1 MSSEWQNDGSVNN
14 DCVSKNGDSNMNM
27 IDEFPEVDQLEAI
40 GEVIKEIERA
50 KFYIADC
57 TKVKNELE
65 AHLAALLEHKDGFE
79 ICVKATV
86 NYSLDKEEYEILK
99 SRIPVEFDPIRK
111 SKKEVITY
119 NLDKK
124 VIRNIMTYAD
134 EDLKKLMFES
144 HDGKRPLI
152 EEKPRTLSISI
163 GVK

>member
-1 MSSEWQNDGSVNN
+1 
-14 DCVSKNGDSNMNM
+14 MNM

-40 GEVIKEIERA
+40 REVIKEIERA

-65 AHLAALLEHKDGFE
+65 AHLAALLEHKEDGQKTYYHSGFE
-79 ICVKATV
+79 ICVKASI

-99 SRIPVEFDPIRK
+99 ARIPVEFDPVRK

-124 VIRNIMTYAD
+124 VIKNIMTYGDD
-134 EDLKKLMFES
+134 ELKKLVFEA

-152 EEKPRTLSISI
+152 EEKPRILSISI

>member
-1 MSSEWQNDGSVNN
+1 
-14 DCVSKNGDSNMNM
+14 MNM

-57 TKVKNELE
+57 TKVKNELK
-65 AHLAALLEHKDGFE
+65 AHLAALLEHGEGQKTYYEAGFE
-79 ICVKATV
+79 ICVKSLT
-86 NYSLDKEEYEILK
+86 NYSLDKEEYEIIK
-99 SRIPVEFDPIRK
+99 NRIPPEFDPIRK

-124 VIRNIMTYAD
+124 VIKNIMTYGDD
-134 EDLKKLMFES
+134 ELKKLVFDA

>member
-1 MSSEWQNDGSVNN
+1 
-14 DCVSKNGDSNMNM
+14 MNM
-27 IDEFPEVDQLEAI
+27 IDEFPEVDKYSAI
-40 GEVIKEIERA
+40 EDVIKDIERA

-65 AHLAALLEHKDGFE
+65 AHLAALLEHKEDGQKTYYEAGFE
-79 ICVKATV
+79 ICIKASV
-86 NYSLDKEEYEILK
+86 NYSLDKEEYEIIK
-99 SRIPVEFDPIRK
+99 NRIPPEFDPIRK

-124 VIRNIMTYAD
+124 VIKNIMTYGDD
-134 EDLKKLMFES
+134 ELKKLVFDA

-152 EEKPRTLSISI
+152 EEKPRSLSISI

>member
-1 MSSEWQNDGSVNN
+1 
-14 DCVSKNGDSNMNM
+14 MNM
-27 IDEFPEVDQLEAI
+27 IDEFPEVDKLDAI

-65 AHLAALLEHKDGFE
+65 AHLAALLEHGEGQKTYYEAGFE
-79 ICVKATV
+79 ICVKSLS

-99 SRIPVEFDPIRK
+99 NRIPSEFDPVRK

-124 VIRNIMTYAD
+124 VIKNIMTYGDD
-134 EDLKKLMFES
+134 ELKKLVFEA
-144 HDGKRPLI
+144 HDGKRALI
-152 EEKPRTLSISI
+152 EEKPRSLSISI

>member
-1 MSSEWQNDGSVNN
+1 
-14 DCVSKNGDSNMNM
+14 MNM
-27 IDEFPEVDQLEAI
+27 IDEFPEVDKMDAI

-65 AHLAALLEHKDGFE
+65 AHLAALLEHGEGQKTYYEAGFE
-79 ICVKATV
+79 ICVKSLS

-99 SRIPVEFDPIRK
+99 TRIPVEFDPVRK

-124 VIRNIMTYAD
+124 IIKNIMTYGDD
-134 EDLKKLMFES
+134 ELKKLVFDA

>member
-1 MSSEWQNDGSVNN
+1 
-14 DCVSKNGDSNMNM
+14 MNM
-27 IDEFPEVDQLEAI
+27 IDEFPEVDKMDAI

-65 AHLAALLEHKDGFE
+65 SHLAALLEHGEGQKTYYEAGFE
-79 ICVKATV
+79 ICVKSLT
-86 NYSLDKEEYEILK
+86 NYTLDKEEYEIIK
-99 SRIPVEFDPIRK
+99 NRIPPEFDPIRK

-124 VIRNIMTYAD
+124 VIKNIMTYGDD
-134 EDLKKLMFES
+134 ELKKLVFEA

>member
-1 MSSEWQNDGSVNN
+1 
-14 DCVSKNGDSNMNM
+14 MNM

-65 AHLAALLEHKDGFE
+65 AHLAALLEHGEGQKTYYEAGFE
-79 ICVKATV
+79 ICVKSLT
-86 NYSLDKEEYEILK
+86 NYSLDKEEYEIIK
-99 SRIPVEFDPIRK
+99 NRIPPEFDPIRK

-124 VIRNIMTYAD
+124 VIKNIMTYGDD
-134 EDLKKLMFES
+134 ELKKLVFDA